1 MILNYSPLE
10 DRVLLRPIK
19 KSELEITEGGI
30 IDPNVKQKPVSKGE
44 VISVGIGYTARETG
58 VFVNTVLA
66 KGDIVLYGTEAG
78 TEIEIESDKGKE
90 TVRILREGDC
100 ILLISGSGSV

>member
-1 MILNYSPLE
+1 MSISYSPLE
-10 DRVLLRPIK
+10 DRCLIRPIK
-19 KSELEITEGGI
+19 EKELQKTEGGI

-44 VISVGIGYTARETG
+44 VLSVGIGYTARDTG

-78 TEIEIESDKGKE
+78 TEIDIETDSGKE

-100 ILLISGSGSV
+100 ILLITKK